1 VEVGIAMGSDYLEL
15 TDDCNHQHLCRE
27 DVHPVFLS
35 IDFVVSVSKR
45 WEVWSSGSISQC
57 LVNKCT
63 AAKTPHAI
71 QVFFN
76 VLVYPLLLF
85 VTQTLEI
92 RERSHHR

>member
-1 VEVGIAMGSDYLEL
+1 MGSDYLEL
-15 TDDCNHQHLCRE
+15 TDDCNHQRLCRE
-27 DVHPVFLS
+27 DVYPVFLS
-35 IDFVVSVSKR
+35 IDFIVSVSKR
-45 WEVWSSGSISQC
+45 WEDWSSGSVSQC
-57 LVNKCT
+57 LVNKRI

-92 RERSHHR
+92 RERSCRM